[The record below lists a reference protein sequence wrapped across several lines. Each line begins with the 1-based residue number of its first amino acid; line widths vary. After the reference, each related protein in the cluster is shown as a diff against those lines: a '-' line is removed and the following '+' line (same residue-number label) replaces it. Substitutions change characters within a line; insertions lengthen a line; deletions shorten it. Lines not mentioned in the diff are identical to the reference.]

1 MPPRHE
7 PCSQGGQTMGIRL
20 THLALA
26 AALAVGLAACATP
39 SVPIPPPEPES
50 IVFEVDLAGGT
61 ARFAYDPRADYV
73 GAVVYVFNR
82 DAGQG
87 VITVADELGGVAPTA
102 PFPAQEGDEVVVTV
116 ELDNQIASTCV
127 RLRDGRSSSSLECD
141 L

>member
-1 MPPRHE
+1 
-7 PCSQGGQTMGIRL
+7 MGIRL

-26 AALAVGLAACATP
+26 AALAVGLAACVTP
-39 SVPIPPPEPES
+39 SIPIPPPKPES
-50 IVFEVDLAGGT
+50 MVFEVDLDGGT
-61 ARFAYDPRADYV
+61 ARFAYDPTADYA

-87 VITVADELGGVAPTA
+87 IITVADPSGQVAPTT
-102 PFPAQEGDEVVVTV
+102 PFPAQEGDEVVVTF
-116 ELDNQIASTCV
+116 ELDSQIASTCV